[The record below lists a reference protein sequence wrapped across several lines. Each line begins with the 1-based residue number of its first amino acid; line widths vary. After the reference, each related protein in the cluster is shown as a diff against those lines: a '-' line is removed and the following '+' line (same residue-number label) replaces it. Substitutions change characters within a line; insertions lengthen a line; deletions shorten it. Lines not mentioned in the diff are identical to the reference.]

1 MRQSPFTKHPRKRNI
16 VVFRKWFGIGIRFVL
31 LLVMFSS
38 CAVFKSAETRSALKI
53 KREVER
59 SPVFSSAFTGFTLL
73 DPASGKTLVDVHG
86 DHLFTPASNTK
97 ILTLATCL
105 AVLGDSVPGIK
116 MATQVNQGE
125 KTGYFKP
132 TCDPTF
138 LHPLFQDWQPVLK
151 VFQSLDGPNYLYMNG
166 FKDTRFGP
174 GWAWDD
180 YNDSYSVERSAVPV
194 FGNKMTILRQ
204 DSSWNILPKE
214 INDAIFGIRD
224 GALRSQEDSMLLRE
238 ENSNIV
244 HAPLVGNF
252 TNGYVQEIP
261 ISNPD
266 NYFSFFQDTLGN
278 NIQAVDVST
287 KEEDREEDA
296 NLKGLRWQTIY
307 STPIDTVLR
316 RMMYQSD
323 NFIAEQMLLACA
335 GAKFDYLKQD
345 TIINWM
351 LDSTLTTL
359 PQRPRWVDGS
369 GLSRYNLAS
378 PQDMAQVLLRLWETQ
393 PQARL
398 FSLFPAGGVSG
409 TLENWYPGK
418 DGKPYVFAKTGS
430 MSGVHCLS
438 GYIVCNSG
446 KVLIFSFMHNNF
458 IGESK
463 PWKLEMQ
470 RILEQVAKNS

>member
-1 MRQSPFTKHPRKRNI
+1 MLA
-16 VVFRKWFGIGIRFVL
+16 VL
-31 LLVMFSS
+31 FAS
-38 CAVFKSAETRSALKI
+38 CAAFKSPETRSALKI

-73 DPASGKTLVDVHG
+73 DPATGKTLVDVHG

-105 AVLGDSVPGIK
+105 TVLGDSVPGIK

-151 VFQSLDGPNYLYMNG
+151 VFQSLTGSNLLYMNG

-180 YNDSYSVERSAVPV
+180 YNESYSVERSAVPI
-194 FGNKMTILRQ
+194 FGNKMSVMRQ
-204 DSSWNILPKE
+204 DSLWSILPSE
-214 INDAIFGIRD
+214 INYAIYGVREGSLSNQAD
-224 GALRSQEDSMLLRE
+224 GVLQRE

-244 HAPLVGNF
+244 HAPLSGTF
-252 TNGYVQEIP
+252 PNGYAQDIP
-261 ISNPD
+261 ILNPD
-266 NYFSFFQDTLGN
+266 SYFSFFQDTTGA
-278 NIQAVDVST
+278 NIQAYDVLT
-287 KEEDREEDA
+287 KEEALEEEA
-296 NLKGLRWQTIY
+296 NLNKLKWQTLY

-335 GAKFDYLKQD
+335 GEKFDYLKQD
-345 TIINWM
+345 TIIQWM
-351 LDSTLTTL
+351 LDSVLTTL

-369 GLSRYNLAS
+369 GLSRYNLVS
-378 PQDMAQVLLRLWETQ
+378 PQDMAQVLLQLWKTQ
-393 PQARL
+393 SQERL
-398 FSLFPAGGVSG
+398 FSLFPAGGVRG
-409 TLENWYPGK
+409 TLENWYAGK

-438 GYIVCNSG
+438 GYIVCKNG

-458 IGESK
+458 IGSSK

-470 RILEQVAKNS
+470 HILEMVSGFHG